1 MSANYYKSKGRYQLL
16 NYKVS
21 ILILTF
27 VLKHIGF
34 IYEINIGSKLMP
46 DVVGPGKI
54 RKWQQVDA
62 TCSGFD
68 FMV

>member
-1 MSANYYKSKGRYQLL
+1 M
-16 NYKVS
+16 VS

-27 VLKHIGF
+27 VLKHFGF